1 MENKEKKQRR
11 NLASSGIYLIIPS
24 IQKNKAKKAIQ
35 KKIGSIGEQLPFSDD
50 MSILKEFESPER
62 ADLDLLK
69 SMLEDNRHRMERM
82 EDKAKVQIAGI
93 TIAISIIFGVA
104 GNLKDIVHDSSYF
117 KWVVFVVLLLSVIYM
132 FSAGLNAINMLIN
145 NNTFHYLP
153 SNISERDDGDKR
165 RAYNAA
171 IVKNQLQNT
180 LRNNEISTSYI
191 QMRNSIVLIIVDFV
205 IWIIPI
211 T

>member
-11 NLASSGIYLIIPS
+11 NLASSVIYSIIPS

-35 KKIGSIGEQLPFSDD
+35 KKIDSIGEQLPFSDD

-104 GNLKDIVHDSSYF
+104 GNLKDIVHDSSCF

-145 NNTFHYLP
+145 KNTFHYLP

-165 RAYNAA
+165 KAYNAA

-191 QMRNSIVLIIVDFV
+191 QMRNSIVLIIVVFV

>member
-1 MENKEKKQRR
+1 MENKDKKQRR
-11 NLASSGIYLIIPS
+11 NPASRVIYSIFPS

-35 KKIGSIGEQLPFSDD
+35 KKIDSIGEQLSFGDD
-50 MSILKEFESPER
+50 MSVLKEFESPEK
-62 ADLDLLK
+62 ANLDLLK

-104 GNLKDIVHDSSYF
+104 GKLKDIAHDSLCF
-117 KWVVFVVLLLSVIYM
+117 KWVAFVVLLLSVIYM

-145 NNTFHYLP
+145 NNIFYYIP
-153 SNISERDDGDKR
+153 SNISERNEGDKR
-165 RAYNAA
+165 KTYNAV

-191 QMRNSIVLIIVDFV
+191 QMRNSIVLIIVVFV

-211 T
+211 K

>member
-1 MENKEKKQRR
+1 MDNRDKKQRR
-11 NLASSGIYLIIPS
+11 DPASSVIYSIFPS

-35 KKIGSIGEQLPFSDD
+35 KKIDSIGEQLPFSDD
-50 MSILKEFESPER
+50 MSVLKEFESPEK

-69 SMLEDNRHRMERM
+69 SMLQDNRHRMERM

-93 TIAISIIFGVA
+93 TIAISIVFGVA
-104 GNLKDIVHDSSYF
+104 GNLKDIAHDSLCF
-117 KWVVFVVLLLSVIYM
+117 KWIAFVVLLLSVIYM
-132 FSAGLNAINMLIN
+132 FSAGLNATNMLIN
-145 NNTFHYLP
+145 KNVFYYLP
-153 SNISERDDGDKR
+153 NNISEKDDGDKR
-165 RAYNAA
+165 KAFNAI

-191 QMRNSIVLIIVDFV
+191 QMRNSIVLIIVVFV